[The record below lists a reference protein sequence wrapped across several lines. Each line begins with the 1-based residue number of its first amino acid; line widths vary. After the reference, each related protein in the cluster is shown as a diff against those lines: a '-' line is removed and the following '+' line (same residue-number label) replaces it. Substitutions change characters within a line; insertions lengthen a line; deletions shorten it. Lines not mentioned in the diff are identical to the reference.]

1 MLFCTRK
8 NELFLENKGD
18 MFSETKKKQ
27 EEIKFEGKGVGI
39 LRIYASTL
47 LSLN

>member
-18 MFSETKKKQ
+18 MFFRDKEKTGRDK
-27 EEIKFEGKGVGI
+27 V
-39 LRIYASTL
+39 
-47 LSLN
+47 